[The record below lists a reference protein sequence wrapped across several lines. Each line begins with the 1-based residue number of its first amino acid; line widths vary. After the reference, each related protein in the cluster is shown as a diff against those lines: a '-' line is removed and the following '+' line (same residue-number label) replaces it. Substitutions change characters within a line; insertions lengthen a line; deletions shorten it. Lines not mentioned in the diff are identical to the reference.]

1 MHKFELALS
10 GGGIFGAAHIGVI
23 EELDKRGLI
32 PAQIAGISAGSIAGA
47 IYISSGIAGLNA
59 FVDEIHATFSGRR
72 VFLASN
78 PRKFYS
84 IMSNILR
91 TYISADFEDLRIPL
105 LIVAT
110 DILEIEKKVFDHG
123 PILPAL
129 LSSSAYPGI
138 FPPQKIEDHYYV
150 DGCITGNLPADILK
164 SKGSKM
170 IIGSNINPLN
180 KIKSSPTILSRPRLV
195 MRSVD
200 IMQQAA
206 TRDQIADCTYC
217 FDLRLDAYPWYQI
230 SAIKEIRR
238 IGRQAA
244 QTQIEGLLPILI

>member
-32 PAQIAGISAGSIAGA
+32 PAQIAGISAGSITGA
-47 IYISSGIAGLNA
+47 IYISSGIVGLNA
-59 FVDEIHATFSGRR
+59 FVDEIHAMFSGRR

-78 PRKFYS
+78 PGRFYS
-84 IMSNILR
+84 IMSNILKK
-91 TYISADFEDLRIPL
+91 YILADFEDLKIPL

-110 DILEIEKKVFDHG
+110 DILEIEKKVFDRG
-123 PILPAL
+123 PILPAIL
-129 LSSSAYPGI
+129 ASAAYPGI
-138 FPPQKIEDHYYV
+138 FPPQKIEEHYYV

-164 SKGSKM
+164 SRGSKM
-170 IIGSNINPLN
+170 IIGSNINPVN
-180 KIKSSPTILSRPRLV
+180 KIKGSPIVLSRPRL
-195 MRSVD
+195 MLRSVD

-206 TRDQIADCTYC
+206 TRDQIAACAYC
-217 FDLRLDAYPWYQI
+217 LDLRLDAYAWYQI

-238 IGRQAA
+238 VGRQIA
-244 QTQIEGLLPILI
+244 QAKIEELMTILL